1 MGRIRCFMLEPAP
14 FAREALRRFVFT
26 NDDDGNP
33 VPAHKCPGCPF
44 RGIHDATVILGQI
57 PLALSEHEGRMDDH
71 PHDDP
76 RWPRKCD
83 RCDFV
88 FEERSRWQHVVERL
102 FRRSDNGEL
111 CTLRDAPVGAMY
123 FADWMPKDMG
133 GPDGRFLM
141 VVCPGNHP
149 WAVDGQA
156 NNCTIKTGP
165 DAYPAHRCWVR
176 HGTPPDITVDKNG
189 KTCAAGA
196 GSIVVPGWHG
206 FLRNGYLEPC

>member
-1 MGRIRCFMLEPAP
+1 MLEPAP
-14 FAREALRRFVFT
+14 FAREELRRFVFT

-33 VPAHKCPGCPF
+33 VPEHKCPGCPHH
-44 RGIHDATVILGQI
+44 GIHDATVVLGQI
-57 PLALSEHEGRMDDH
+57 DLPLSDAGRRADDC

-88 FEERSRWQHVVERL
+88 FGERGRWQHVVERL
-102 FRRSDNGEL
+102 FRRGDNGGL
-111 CTLRDAPVGAMY
+111 CTLKEAPVGAMY
-123 FADWMPKDMG
+123 YADWMPKSVG
-133 GPDGRFLM
+133 GPDGRYLM

-149 WAVDGQA
+149 WSVDGQA
-156 NNCTIKTGP
+156 SNCTTRQGP
-165 DAYPAHRCWVR
+165 DAYPKHKCWIR

-206 FLRNGYLEPC
+206 FLRNGWLEQC